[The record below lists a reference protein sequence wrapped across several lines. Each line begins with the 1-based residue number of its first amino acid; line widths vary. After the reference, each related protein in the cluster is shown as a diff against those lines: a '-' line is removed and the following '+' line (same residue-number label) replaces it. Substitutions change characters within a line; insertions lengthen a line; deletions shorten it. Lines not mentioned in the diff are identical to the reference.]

1 MKLHLIRHAQ
11 TNANQTGQLSC
22 KLDEELN
29 QVGILQSNALKQYLS
44 KLNFDEIWC
53 SPLLRARQT
62 ILPYEETF
70 DVTGLVEPLLSE
82 GHLNLN
88 SDHEVDLNTSKEP
101 REDESTASFRGRCI
115 RLLHKIKKLEK
126 ERTIIAITHGH
137 YIREFLNLS
146 LGIQNYTRFPVGNV
160 SDTLIEFSENP
171 IIQNPSS
178 IWRVTL
184 TLCKKLP

>member
-11 TNANQTGQLSC
+11 TNANQAGQLSC
-22 KLDEELN
+22 THDEELN
-29 QVGILQSNALKQYLS
+29 QVGILQSHALKQYLS

-62 ILPYEETF
+62 IQPYEETF
-70 DVTGLVEPLLSE
+70 DVAGWIEPLLSE

-88 SDHEVDLNTSKEP
+88 SDYEVDLNTSNEL

-115 RLLHKIKKLEK
+115 RLLHKIKKLEN
-126 ERTIIAITHGH
+126 ERIIVAITHGH

-160 SDTLIEFSENP
+160 SDTLI
-171 IIQNPSS
+171 
-178 IWRVTL
+178 
-184 TLCKKLP
+184 